1 MISFLRMMATQAW
14 LLLLVVIATAKQ
26 VLVEGRC
33 PRACRCKY
41 DGHGRKAVTCDSGSL
56 ADPIP
61 VFDMDRDTKVLT
73 ITSPED
79 QSNTLTVGPIFSTLS
94 QLEEIHITRSNV
106 PAIGENSFWGLRHL
120 KLLNLTNNNIT
131 LLLDSHLRGIRE
143 LEALHLDDNHI
154 STVASATF
162 RSLENLENLTLA
174 RNKLRGLAPR
184 IFFLLGHLKMLDL
197 SGNAIQELD
206 PEVLKDVHDLRT
218 FRCAECGLSRIKSLV
233 YRVIPLL
240 EILDLRD
247 NYITSL
253 APEEYMDLNNLKQL
267 YLGGNRIF
275 ELKDYT
281 FKGSALQHLGLSRNR
296 MEKIS
301 RMAFEDCSILNID
314 FSSNKLQYSSLR
326 HLSPVIAHMHGLNIA
341 DSLIS
346 AEHIKEL
353 LKQATRLKKLN
364 LSCLNLKHLLP
375 NMFASQAKL
384 EVLNLSNNSLQYI
397 PVDVLHS
404 LLSLHALDLRM
415 NKFRGMPEIILRRL
429 DRIHDVEL
437 DSNPWSCD
445 QCHIPYLKIW
455 LNNSKSFRKACHPDV
470 DAPKCLKCQS
480 PMEMYDKPIIE
491 VEGLELQPCPEGT
504 FDVAAA
510 SASSSNFSLVLAV
523 VTAAVVVILL
533 LIILVTGII
542 MYNRHSAFYYTHE
555 NDSRHHFYDN
565 PAIHSDHTDITLD
578 EDLDHLPEKDLKID
592 GQHNASNDIPNAD
605 KSETPSCG
613 KKQGMDNNV
622 VVIDELIRNKNV
634 KSSQN
639 GKS

>member
-1 MISFLRMMATQAW
+1 MSFQ
-14 LLLLVVIATAKQ
+14 
-26 VLVEGRC
+26 
-33 PRACRCKY
+33 
-41 DGHGRKAVTCDSGSL
+41 
-56 ADPIP
+56 
-61 VFDMDRDTKVLT
+61 
-73 ITSPED
+73 
-79 QSNTLTVGPIFSTLS
+79 
-94 QLEEIHITRSNV
+94 
-106 PAIGENSFWGLRHL
+106 
-120 KLLNLTNNNIT
+120 
-131 LLLDSHLRGIRE
+131 
-143 LEALHLDDNHI
+143 ALHLDDNHI
-154 STVASATF
+154 NTVASATF
-162 RSLENLENLTLA
+162 MPLENLETLTLA

-184 IFFLLGHLKMLDL
+184 IFLHLSRLKTLDL
-197 SGNAIQELD
+197 SGNTIQELD
-206 PEVLKDVHDLRT
+206 PEVLKDVETLMT
-218 FRCAECGLSRIKSLV
+218 FRCAECGLSRIKSLM
-233 YRVIPLL
+233 YRVIPLV
-240 EILDLRD
+240 ETLDLRD
-247 NYITSL
+247 NHITSL

-267 YLGGNRIF
+267 YLDGNRIF

-281 FKGSALQHLGLSRNR
+281 FQGLALQHLGLSRNR

-301 RMAFEDCSILNID
+301 RMAFEDCSILSID
-314 FSSNKLQYSSLR
+314 FSSNQLQYSSLR
-326 HLSPVIAHMHGLNIA
+326 HLSPVIAHVHELNIA
-341 DSLIS
+341 DSHIS
-346 AEHIKEL
+346 PEHIKEL

-364 LSCLNLKHLLP
+364 LSHLNLKQLPP

-384 EVLNLSNNSLQYI
+384 EVLNLSNNTLQYI

-404 LLSLHALDLRM
+404 LPSLHALDLRR

-429 DRIHDVEL
+429 DRIRDVEL

-455 LNNSKSFRKACHPDV
+455 LNNSRSFRKACHPDV

-523 VTAAVVVILL
+523 VTAGVVVILL

-578 EDLDHLPEKDLKID
+578 EDLDHLPDKDLKAD
-592 GQHNASNDIPNAD
+592 GQHNASNDIPIAD
-605 KSETPSCG
+605 KPETPCG
-613 KKQGMDNNV
+613 KKQAMDNNV
-622 VVIDELIRNKNV
+622 VVIDELIRNKNG